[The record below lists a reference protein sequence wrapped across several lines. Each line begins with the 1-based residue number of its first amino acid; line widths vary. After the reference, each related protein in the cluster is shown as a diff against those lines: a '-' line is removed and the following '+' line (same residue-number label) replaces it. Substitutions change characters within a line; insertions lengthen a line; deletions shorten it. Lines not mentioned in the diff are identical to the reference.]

1 MGNLILISGENGSG
15 KSVFAEKTAS
25 SFGGKLYYIAT
36 MIPETADDHARIEK
50 HKKQR
55 EGLGF
60 TTLELPYGFSD
71 VKFKTDPVI
80 LLEDVSNLLAN
91 NIFEKKKTADE
102 VFDDIQ
108 SLAEKCKVV
117 VAVTI
122 SGLKNDGYDE
132 ETAMYIDSLNKIN
145 KRLYDKASAA
155 VKMIDGKPVFIKGEI
170 YDIY

>member
-1 MGNLILISGENGSG
+1 MGKLILVSGENSSG

-25 SFGGKLYYIAT
+25 SLGGKRYYIAT
-36 MIPETADDHARIEK
+36 MIPQTPDNHRRIEK

-60 TTLELPYGFSD
+60 ITLELPYGFSEVVVGPD
-71 VKFKTDPVI
+71 SVI

-91 NIFEKKKTADE
+91 NIFEKKKTADM
-102 VFDDIQ
+102 VFDEII
-108 SLAEKCKVV
+108 SLTEKCRAV

-122 SGLKNDGYDE
+122 SGLQDAGYDE

-145 KRLYDKASAA
+145 QKLYDKAWTAI
-155 VKMIDGKPVFIKGEI
+155 KMVNGKPVFEKGES
-170 YDIY
+170 YDIN